1 MDFLSES
8 RGGSEGLSLLPA
20 VHLTLLVLW
29 LVKFLKLKAIDV
41 EIPQFK
47 ELMNF

>member
-8 RGGSEGLSLLPA
+8 RGGSEGLSSLPA
-20 VHLTLLVLW
+20 VHLTLVLW